1 MSFIPEE
8 FETNVSD
15 GELYYE
21 DIYFDSDLDNETGE
35 VDKEQ
40 SNSTE
45 ATYSIKKQKLRKKL
59 TEDELFYDPKMDD
72 DDELWM
78 KKKLAQHDIET
89 TDQTTKETIN
99 QIAAKETDAILSCPM
114 CFTVLSYH
122 TQKHSLYSTQY
133 RAIFVE
139 NCKVNRSER
148 LIYTDKENL
157 KAHNKNKNKRLSD
170 KQKQRPNSTDENT
183 LEKSTAKG
191 EIYYPVECEICGT
204 KVAVMNDEEVF
215 HFFNVIPS

>member
-8 FETNVSD
+8 FETNESD
-15 GELYYE
+15 DELYYE
-21 DIYFDSDLDNETGE
+21 DLYFDSDLDNETGE

-78 KKKLAQHDIET
+78 KKKLAQYDTET
-89 TDQTTKETIN
+89 TDQTTKEITNQTTKETIN
-99 QIAAKETDAILSCPM
+99 QVAAKETDAILSCPM

-122 TQKHSLYSTQY
+122 TQK
-133 RAIFVE
+133 
-139 NCKVNRSER
+139 
-148 LIYTDKENL
+148 
-157 KAHNKNKNKRLSD
+157 
-170 KQKQRPNSTDENT
+170 
-183 LEKSTAKG
+183 
-191 EIYYPVECEICGT
+191 
-204 KVAVMNDEEVF
+204 
-215 HFFNVIPS
+215 